1 MFIRFGLFL
10 YSLLY
15 TNKEEIKIM
24 LRTVEKQV
32 QGQRT
37 QDGAGVSLVRVLG
50 NDTTDIYDPFLML
63 DAFDSTNPKDYIK
76 GFPMHPHRGIET
88 VTFLS
93 KGTIVHED
101 HLGTKAAIHDG
112 EAQWL
117 TAGSGAYHSEMP
129 QPAERMLGVQLWLNI
144 PAKYKMTAAP
154 FYHGILN
161 SEIQEF
167 EIEGG
172 KLRLLSGNYE
182 GHSGIQGKYLPL
194 DYYDIFLKAHGSVT
208 LNVPGENKSAMV
220 FTLEGPATVSGTRVP
235 VKTAAKLGKGDTVT
249 IEAGDEPIEILF
261 MCSDRLNEPVAWYGP
276 IVMNTDEELATAFN
290 ELKTGDFI
298 KQTAIYE
305 NN

>member
-1 MFIRFGLFL
+1 
-10 YSLLY
+10 
-15 TNKEEIKIM
+15 M
-24 LRTVEKQV
+24 LRNVENQV
-32 QGQRT
+32 QGFRT
-37 QDGAGVSLVRVLG
+37 KDGAGVSLVRVLG
-50 NDTTDIYDPFLML
+50 FKTADVFDPFLML
-63 DAFDSTNPKDYIK
+63 DAFDSTDPKDYIA

-144 PAKYKMTAAP
+144 PAKDKMRAEP
-154 FYHGILN
+154 FYHGIVN

-167 EIEGG
+167 PLEGG
-172 KLRLLSGNYE
+172 KLRLLTGNYQ

-194 DYYDIFLKAHGSVT
+194 DYYDIVLEPNAKLT
-208 LNVPGENKSAMV
+208 LDVPGENRSAMV
-220 FTLEGPATVSGTRVP
+220 FTLEGAATVSGTP
-235 VKTAAKLGKGDTVT
+235 VAAKTAAKLGDGDTVT

-261 MCSDRLNEPVAWYGP
+261 MCSNVLGEQIAWYGP
-276 IVMNTDEELATAFN
+276 VVMTTREELIQAYAEMDNGT
-290 ELKTGDFI
+290 FI
-298 KQTAIYE
+298 KQAARYE
-305 NN
+305 NRK